1 MLKPS
6 TYTHL
11 LQDADCVIHSSGIL
25 LEADYKGVLQ
35 GKESPIAGLRRAYSA
50 TKMGSARNPLE
61 KGEGGDGAE
70 EELKPG
76 EGDGQLTYELMNRDT
91 GMFFISRSPHS
102 KYHPPPP
109 TSPTR
114 VCRNKS

>member
-61 KGEGGDGAE
+61 KGEGEDGAE

-91 GMFFISRSPHS
+91 GMFFISCSPRS
-102 KYHPPPP
+102 KYH
-109 TSPTR
+109 SPTR